1 MVIKIDGK
9 EIQDAVIRTQQME
22 LRVQEIS
29 EDRIEFQVKDIY
41 GESFNF
47 VPRFFKLVYGDGSII
62 AAKADQE
69 TLALLA
75 NETLE
80 ATVVFA
86 EELRFEVGMK
96 IRMSYGLS
104 TLAEITVE

>member
-1 MVIKIDGK
+1 M
-9 EIQDAVIRTQQME
+9 
-22 LRVQEIS
+22 
-29 EDRIEFQVKDIY
+29 
-41 GESFNF
+41 
-47 VPRFFKLVYGDGSII
+47 
-62 AAKADQE
+62 
-69 TLALLA
+69 ALLA